1 MNRTINMD
9 EELAAMIAL
18 LAYRTA
24 TKDEVKKELKK
35 NCPEIK
41 DEEVTYVGDEPDEP
55 EPDEQQENDDAG
67 KAISGAPDW
76 HEDDTYI

>member
-41 DEEVTYVGDEPDEP
+41 DEEVTNVGDEP
-55 EPDEQQENDDAG
+55 EPDEQQEKDDAG
-67 KAISGAPDW
+67 IAISGAPDW
-76 HEDDTYI
+76 HEDDWHVF

>member
-1 MNRTINMD
+1 MTNRPSWIRID
-9 EELAAMIAL
+9 VPKKYEDA
-18 LAYRTA
+18 
-24 TKDEVKKELKK
+24 VKKELEK

>member
-1 MNRTINMD
+1 MTNRPSWIRID
-9 EELAAMIAL
+9 VPKKYEDA
-18 LAYRTA
+18 
-24 TKDEVKKELKK
+24 VKKELEM

-41 DEEVTYVGDEPDEP
+41 DEEVTVINVGDEPDEPEPDEP